1 MKICTFL
8 LSVCLVTAAL
18 SAELSPR
25 HTRLNDV
32 LAQLDVDT
40 PVEKLVPAPI
50 PGFLEVVR
58 GTQILY
64 VSEDGGMLIDG
75 DILSIETETNLT
87 EKSRARV
94 RRELMATIPADERI
108 VVPAAGEVR
117 ARIAVFADT
126 DCPYCFKLHR
136 DAAEYSEQGI
146 EIEYLF
152 YPRSG
157 RKGDT
162 WSQAEA
168 VWCAP
173 DRIAAI
179 GVVLAGGSLPQRGC
193 DNPVAAHYELAMALG
208 LKGTPAIV
216 TESGRLHYGVLT
228 ADEILNGR

>member
-8 LSVCLVTAAL
+8 LAIGLVNTAL
-18 SAELSPR
+18 GAEPSPR
-25 HTRLNDV
+25 QSRLGDV
-32 LAQLDVDT
+32 LGQLDVST
-40 PVEKLVPAPI
+40 PVEELAPAPI

-58 GTQILY
+58 GAQILY

-75 DILSIETETNLT
+75 DILSIETESNLT
-87 EKSRARV
+87 ENARSRV
-94 RRELMATIPADERI
+94 RRELMGTIPADQRI
-108 VVPAAGEVR
+108 VVPAAGAVR

-126 DCPYCFKLHR
+126 DCPYCLKLHR
-136 DAAEYSEQGI
+136 DAAEYSERGI
-146 EIEYLF
+146 EITYLF

-173 DRIAAI
+173 DRTAAI
-179 GVVLAGGSLPQRGC
+179 GIALAGGTLPQLDC

-228 ADEILNGR
+228 ADDVLTDQ